1 MQENKGLWY
10 YQIRNVGFNYRI
22 SDINCALGSSQ
33 LDKLNLFVEKR
44 NKISKIYNEY
54 LKDIDFFKLPEIDTR
69 VYHSYHL
76 LIGQYDFKK
85 RNLSKKNFF
94 KYMKKNKVNLQLHY
108 IPIYKQPYYKKN
120 FNFKL
125 EDYKNTEDYYQRSFT
140 LPNFYKLDE
149 KNIKY
154 IAKKIKNFFK

>member
-1 MQENKGLWY
+1 
-10 YQIRNVGFNYRI
+10 
-22 SDINCALGSSQ
+22 
-33 LDKLNLFVEKR
+33 
-44 NKISKIYNEY
+44 
-54 LKDIDFFKLPEIDTR
+54 
-69 VYHSYHL
+69 
-76 LIGQYDFKK
+76 
-85 RNLSKKNFF
+85 
-94 KYMKKNKVNLQLHY
+94 MKKNKVNLQLHY

-149 KNIKY
+149 KSIKY